1 MGTNKL
7 VFIPSVV
14 TPLEQHGIARVPHID
29 FAEKTHPDQDQGQL
43 LLADL
48 DDETRD
54 IRQHDFAYLYAGK
67 RNQVCD

>member
-1 MGTNKL
+1 

-14 TPLEQHGIARVPHID
+14 TPLEQHGIARASHID
-29 FAEKTHPDQDQGQL
+29 IAEETHPDQDQGQL

-48 DDETRD
+48 DNGTWD
-54 IRQHDFAYLYAGK
+54 IRQHDFAHLYAGK